1 MALNP
6 VILENGVPEVTVG
19 ETFLLSRGG
28 IMFSVK
34 AKEAGKF
41 TGKGVM
47 YLTSH
52 SLFFVCEKPVLT
64 RGISFSSFR
73 IPITSLSDEKF
84 NQPIFGANN
93 LSGRVTPVVGA
104 EQGLSDWTFAFYFK
118 NGGCG
123 TFLPLFFM
131 AMERGRQNTNQFAVD
146 LQTEIANGSIAR
158 RAFVDPNDPTVIYVQ
173 GQPG

>member
-123 TFLPLFFM
+123 TFLPLPV
-131 AMERGRQNTNQFAVD
+131 TNQ
-146 LQTEIANGSIAR
+146 SR
-158 RAFVDPNDPTVIYVQ
+158 RESGQQVCSVTILYRLDHELTTGLPDNSPDCRTLITVCSPI
-173 GQPG
+173 